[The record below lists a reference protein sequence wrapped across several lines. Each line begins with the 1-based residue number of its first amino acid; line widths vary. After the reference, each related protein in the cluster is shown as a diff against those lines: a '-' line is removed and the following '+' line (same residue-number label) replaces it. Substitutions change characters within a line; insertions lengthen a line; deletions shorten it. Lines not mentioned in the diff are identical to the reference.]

1 MASVAQRYP
10 ALIFPSSLFRKPD
23 ARCAATGD
31 DGFKAPDRATVS
43 SAASSSPDYK
53 PLDLG
58 PAELKLSL
66 QDEPASKKKE
76 EVRKLEVE
84 GEIGASRTR
93 ILEEFRKGLKDK
105 SAGELALYG
114 GIAGVGLA
122 IGGSVLSSLEVL
134 PLVPEA
140 LQAVGVGYS
149 ILIAGRALKGK
160 NNVLV
165 ATSPFKAISELVDSS
180 ENSRVQR
187 TTVVLPRDMDEAVV
201 QALEKLAKERD
212 AAVNKVEEMK
222 QAASDFARLVSE
234 KEALEAVAM
243 ELVKERDSAIS
254 EVSGLRKA
262 VEAMQGRISSV
273 EKALAQ
279 EVQQFR
285 QQNEALEVLACQLAT
300 ERDSALQEVARLKE
314 MASQSERSEAEKQS
328 LEAVALR
335 LTEERDGALQ
345 ELEQLKKVV
354 AELRASDSGLT
365 PEQELFIKE
374 KVRAARS
381 QYIDISQ
388 GYDKQEKEV
397 QTFVSHL
404 VEEYGAPREWTL
416 NYMKQFL
423 DSKTFVVNENSHT
436 DF

>member
-187 TTVVLPRDMDEAVV
+187 TTDMDEAVV

>member
-31 DGFKAPDRATVS
+31 DGFKAPDRAAVS

-66 QDEPASKKKE
+66 QDEPAGKKKE

-187 TTVVLPRDMDEAVV
+187 TTDMDEAVV

-222 QAASDFARLVSE
+222 QAASDFARLAAE

-345 ELEQLKKVV
+345 ELEQLKK
-354 AELRASDSGLT
+354 ASKKRNLSPLRASDSGLT

-388 GYDKQEKEV
+388 GYDKQWRHCL
-397 QTFVSHL
+397 F
-404 VEEYGAPREWTL
+404 
-416 NYMKQFL
+416 
-423 DSKTFVVNENSHT
+423 
-436 DF
+436 